1 MSRLRALLL
10 GAAVSIVAA
19 AWLVMTTDIGQVA
32 AQLGRAQVAWL
43 VPGLLVLGLQAWVR
57 GARWAWLIRTCL
69 GLRIGIARVID
80 AMLLGYFVNAVL
92 PGRLGEVARTIV
104 VARRESAAFSAVA
117 ATVVLERAIDVMA
130 LTALAAIALFS
141 TASQWSIPFGA
152 VAVAIAVLVGL
163 GRRASVLE
171 RFIPSR
177 TPQRA
182 ADGVRSFLR
191 SVAAIRL
198 QVAAGAAGLSAVAWL
213 ADAIMVL
220 LVSRALGLEMPVAA
234 ALLIGLGGALGT
246 ALPAAPGY
254 LATYELGAVTLG
266 SLAGVPRETV
276 LPVAI
281 LTHLIGVTVLAVAG
295 AVALGRLGGL
305 VRLDALT
312 PKSAA

>member
-10 GAAVSIVAA
+10 GAVVSIVAA

-43 VPGLLVLGLQAWVR
+43 APGLLVLALQAWVR
-57 GARWAWLIRTCL
+57 SARWAWLIRTCA
-69 GLRIGIARVID
+69 GIQIGIARVID
-80 AMLLGYFVNAVL
+80 AMLLGYFVNAVV
-92 PGRLGEVARTIV
+92 PGRLGEVARAIV
-104 VARRESAAFSAVA
+104 VARRESVAFSAVA
-117 ATVVLERAIDVMA
+117 ATVVLERAIDVLA

-141 TASQWSIPFGA
+141 TASEWSIPFGA

-163 GRRASVLE
+163 GRRATVLG
-171 RFIPSR
+171 RLIPSR

-198 QVAAGAAGLSAVAWL
+198 PVAAGAAGLSAVAWL

-220 LVSRALGLEMPVAA
+220 LVSRALGLEISVAA
-234 ALLIGLGGALGT
+234 ALAIGLGGALGT

-266 SLAGVPRETV
+266 SFAGVPRETV

-281 LTHLIGVTVLAVAG
+281 LTHLIGVTVLAAAG

-312 PKSAA
+312 PRSAG

>member
-10 GAAVSIVAA
+10 GAVVSIVAA

-43 VPGLLVLGLQAWVR
+43 APGLLVLALQAWVR
-57 GARWAWLIRTCL
+57 SARWAWLIRTCA
-69 GLRIGIARVID
+69 GIQIGIARVID
-80 AMLLGYFVNAVL
+80 AMLLGYFVNAVV
-92 PGRLGEVARTIV
+92 PGRLGEVARAIV
-104 VARRESAAFSAVA
+104 VARRESVAFSAVA
-117 ATVVLERAIDVMA
+117 ATVVLERAIDLLA

-163 GRRASVLE
+163 GRRATVLG
-171 RFIPSR
+171 RLIPSR

-198 QVAAGAAGLSAVAWL
+198 PVAAGTAGLRAVAWL
-213 ADAIMVL
+213 ADAIIVL
-220 LVSRALGLEMPVAA
+220 LVSRALGLEISVAA
-234 ALLIGLGGALGT
+234 ALTIGLGGALGT

-266 SLAGVPRETV
+266 SFAGVPRETV

-281 LTHLIGVTVLAVAG
+281 LTHLIGVTVLAAAG

-312 PKSAA
+312 PRSAA